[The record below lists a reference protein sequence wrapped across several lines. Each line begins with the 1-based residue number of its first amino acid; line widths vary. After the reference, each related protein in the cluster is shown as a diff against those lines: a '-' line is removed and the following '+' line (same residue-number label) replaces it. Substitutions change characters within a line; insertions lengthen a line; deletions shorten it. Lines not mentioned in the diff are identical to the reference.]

1 MNPPII
7 LNCQFLIINSNVS
20 FPFIQQP
27 DSMECGATCL
37 RMIAKYYGKEYSAET
52 MQRLCLV
59 TREGVSMLSISDAAE
74 YLGFRTVCGRITLE
88 KVVEQRPF
96 PCILHWNQEH
106 FVVLYDVKTR
116 RDGEHIFCIADPG
129 KNLLQ
134 LDEDTVR
141 NAWIS
146 TRTRGEEKGILMALQ
161 PTPAFYEK
169 SDEKRRMER
178 PFHFLWGYMKPYK
191 RYFVQLLLG
200 LALGSVLQLIF
211 PFLTQAI
218 VDKGIEG
225 KNLNLIYLILLGQ
238 LMLVAS
244 RASVDFIRRW
254 ILLHISTRVNISL
267 LSDFLIK
274 LMKLPMAFF
283 DTKLVGD
290 LIQRIQDHDRVER
303 FLTAQTL
310 SVMFSA
316 FSFVVFGAVLLY
328 YDLVI
333 FLIFLFG
340 SALYAAWVFLF
351 LKKRRLLDYTYF
363 EQRARNQ
370 SKTMQMLNGMQEIKL
385 QNCER
390 RRRWEWE
397 DVQADLFRT
406 NIEAMKLQQSQEA
419 GSILINEVKNIVITV
434 VAATAV
440 INGNLSL
447 GMMLAIQYIIG
458 QLNAPV
464 EQFVQFIYGWQ
475 DVQISL
481 ERMSEIRQ
489 REEEETPEREVTAFT
504 GENRDIRIENL
515 TFQYEGPH
523 SPKVLDN
530 VSLDIPQGKITAI
543 VGTSGSGKTTLIK
556 LLLGY
561 YKPVEGRITVGGCDL
576 EKFSLRWWRGQCG
589 AVMQDGYLF
598 SESIARNIA
607 VDDNDI
613 DTEKLAH
620 AAAIANIDEFV
631 ERLPL
636 RYNTVIGQDGQGV
649 SQGQRQRILIARAV
663 YRNPSFLYFDEATN
677 SLDANNERAIVE
689 NLTDF
694 YRGKTVIVVAHRLS
708 TVRHADQIVVLEK
721 GRIMERGTH
730 EELIAKRGAY
740 FNLVKNQLEL
750 GN

>member
-1 MNPPII
+1 
-7 LNCQFLIINSNVS
+7 
-20 FPFIQQP
+20 
-27 DSMECGATCL
+27 MECGATCL

-310 SVMFSA
+310 SVIFSA

-677 SLDANNERAIVE
+677 SLDANNERAIVG

>member
-1 MNPPII
+1 MKER
-7 LNCQFLIINSNVS
+7 
-20 FPFIQQP
+20 FPHIKQP
-27 DSMECGATCL
+27 DAMECGATCL

-52 MQRLCLV
+52 MQQLCVV

-74 YLGFRTVCGRITLE
+74 YLGFRTICGRISLE
-88 KVVEQRPF
+88 KMVGQRPF
-96 PCILHWNQEH
+96 PCILHWNQDH
-106 FVVLYDVKTR
+106 FVILYDVKIR
-116 RDGEHIFCIADPG
+116 RDGRRVFWIADPG
-129 KNLLQ
+129 KNLLRIEE
-134 LDEDTVR
+134 DEFK
-141 NAWIS
+141 NAWVS
-146 TRTRGEEKGILMALQ
+146 TRTYGEEKGIVMALQ

-169 SDEKRRMER
+169 PDERKRMEK
-178 PFHFLWGYMKPYK
+178 PFRFLWGYVQPYK
-191 RYFVQLLLG
+191 RFFVQLLLG
-200 LALGSVLQLIF
+200 LLLGSVLQLIF
-211 PFLTQAI
+211 PFLTQAV
-218 VDKGIEG
+218 VDKGIAG

-238 LMLVAS
+238 LMLVLS

-274 LMKLPMAFF
+274 LMRLPMNFF
-283 DTKLVGD
+283 DTKMTGD
-290 LIQRIQDHDRVER
+290 LLQRIQDHERVER

-310 SVMFSA
+310 TVLFSA
-316 FSFVVFGAVLLY
+316 FSFVIFGGVLLY
-328 YDLVI
+328 YNLII

-340 SALYAAWVFLF
+340 SILYASWVFLF
-351 LKKRRLLDYTYF
+351 LKKRRLLDYEYF

-397 DVQADLFRT
+397 DIQADLFQT
-406 NIEAMKLQQSQEA
+406 NIASMKLQQSQEA
-419 GSILINEVKNIVITV
+419 GSILINEVKNIVITI

-440 INGNLSL
+440 ISGHLSL

-489 REEEETPEREVTAFT
+489 REEEETPERSIAGFK
-504 GENRDIRIENL
+504 GGCRDVVFRNV
-515 TFQYEGPH
+515 TFQYEGIH
-523 SPKVLDN
+523 SPKVLDAVN
-530 VSLDIPQGKITAI
+530 LTIPEGKITAI

-561 YKPVEGRITVGGCDL
+561 YKPIEGEITVGGDNL
-576 EKFSLRWWRGQCG
+576 ENFSLRWWRDQCG
-589 AVMQDGYLF
+589 AVMQDGYIF

-607 VDDNDI
+607 VDDEEI
-613 DTEKLAH
+613 DKARLLLA
-620 AAAIANIDEFV
+620 ARIANIEEFI

-636 RYNTVIGQDGQGV
+636 KYNTVIGPDGQGV

-663 YRNPSFLYFDEATN
+663 YKNPSFLFFDEATN

-694 YRGKTVIVVAHRLS
+694 YRGKTVIIVAHRLS
-708 TVRHADQIVVLEK
+708 TVRNADQIVVIDK
-721 GRIMERGTH
+721 GSLMEIGTH
-730 EELIAKRGAY
+730 ASLIERKGAY
-740 FNLVKNQLEL
+740 YHLVRNQLEL
-750 GN
+750 GS

>member
-1 MNPPII
+1 MKP
-7 LNCQFLIINSNVS
+7 
-20 FPFIQQP
+20 FPHIQQP
-27 DSMECGATCL
+27 DAMECGATCL

-52 MQRLCLV
+52 MQELCLV
-59 TREGVSMLSISDAAE
+59 TREGVSLLSMSDAAE

-106 FVVLYDVKTR
+106 FVVLYDVKTKR
-116 RDGEHIFCIADPG
+116 NGERLFFIADPA
-129 KNLLQ
+129 KNLLR
-134 LDEDTVR
+134 LDEETVR

-169 SDEKRRMER
+169 PDERRKMPK
-178 PFHFLWGYMKPYK
+178 PFRFLWGYVKPYK
-191 RYFVQLLLG
+191 AFFIQLLLG
-200 LALGSVLQLIF
+200 LLIGSVLQLIF

-218 VDKGIEG
+218 VDKGIAG
-225 KNLNLIYLILLGQ
+225 KDLNLIYLILAGQ
-238 LMLVAS
+238 LMLVVS

-254 ILLHISTRVNISL
+254 ILLHISMRVNISL

-274 LMKLPMAFF
+274 LMRLPMAFF
-283 DTKLVGD
+283 DTKMVGD
-290 LIQRIQDHDRVER
+290 LIQRIDDHERVER

-310 SVMFSA
+310 NVLFSA
-316 FSFVVFGAVLLY
+316 FSFVIFGCVLLY
-328 YDLVI
+328 YNLVI

-370 SKTMQMLNGMQEIKL
+370 SKTMQLLNGMQEIKL
-385 QNCER
+385 QHCER

-397 DVQADLFRT
+397 DIQADLFQT
-406 NIEAMKLQQSQEA
+406 NVEAMKLQQSQEA

-440 INGNLSL
+440 IHGNLSL

-489 REEEETPEREVTAFT
+489 REEEETPEREITAFE
-504 GENRDIRIENL
+504 GEGRDIELRHV
-515 TFQYEGPH
+515 TFQYEGIH
-523 SPKVLDN
+523 SPKVLDD
-530 VSLDIPQGKITAI
+530 VSLTIPKGKITAI

-561 YKPVEGRITVGGCDL
+561 YKPVEGMITVGGNDL
-576 EKFSLRWWRGQCG
+576 QRFSLRWWRGQCG
-589 AVMQDGYLF
+589 AVMQDGYIF

-613 DTEKLAH
+613 DKARLLLA
-620 AAAIANIDEFV
+620 ARIANVEEFI

-636 RYNTVIGQDGQGV
+636 KYNTIIGQDGQGV

-663 YRNPSFLYFDEATN
+663 YKNPEFLYFDEATN

-694 YRGKTVIVVAHRLS
+694 YWGKTVIIVAHRLS
-708 TVRHADQIVVLEK
+708 TVRNADQIVVLDK
-721 GRIMERGTH
+721 GHIAEVGTH
-730 EELIAKRGAY
+730 ESLIARQGAY
-740 FNLVKNQLEL
+740 YHLVKNQLEL
-750 GN
+750 GS

>member
-1 MNPPII
+1 
-7 LNCQFLIINSNVS
+7 
-20 FPFIQQP
+20 
-27 DSMECGATCL
+27 MECGATCL

-328 YDLVI
+328 YDLAI

>member
-1 MNPPII
+1 
-7 LNCQFLIINSNVS
+7 
-20 FPFIQQP
+20 
-27 DSMECGATCL
+27 MECGATCL

-106 FVVLYDVKTR
+106 FVILYDVKTR

-178 PFHFLWGYMKPYK
+178 PFRFLWGYMKPYK

-316 FSFVVFGAVLLY
+316 FSFVVFGAVMLY

>member
-1 MNPPII
+1 M
-7 LNCQFLIINSNVS
+7 S

-238 LMLVAS
+238 LLLVAS

-504 GENRDIRIENL
+504 GENHDIRIENL

>member
-1 MNPPII
+1 
-7 LNCQFLIINSNVS
+7 
-20 FPFIQQP
+20 
-27 DSMECGATCL
+27 MECGATCL

-88 KVVEQRPF
+88 KVVEQRPY

-489 REEEETPEREVTAFT
+489 RKEEETPEREVTAFT

>member
-1 MNPPII
+1 MFN
-7 LNCQFLIINSNVS
+7 ND
-20 FPFIQQP
+20 FPHIEQP
-27 DSMECGATCL
+27 DAMECGATCL
-37 RMIAKYYGKEYSAET
+37 RMITKYYGREYSAET
-52 MQRLCLV
+52 MQRLCFV
-59 TREGVSMLSISDAAE
+59 TREGVSLLGISGAAE
-74 YLGFRTVCGRITLE
+74 GLGLRTVCGRITME

-106 FVVLYDVKTR
+106 FVVLYDVKQR
-116 RDGEHIFCIADPG
+116 RDGDRIFYIADPG

-146 TRTRGEEKGILMALQ
+146 TRTHGEEKGILMALQ

-169 SDEKRRMER
+169 QDEKRKMDKSFR
-178 PFHFLWGYMKPYK
+178 FLWSYVHPYK
-191 RYFVQLLLG
+191 RFFVQLLLG
-200 LALGSVLQLIF
+200 LLLGSVLQLIF

-218 VDKGIEG
+218 VDKGIAG
-225 KNLNLIYLILLGQ
+225 KNLNLIYLILVGQ
-238 LMLVAS
+238 LMLVVS

-274 LMKLPMAFF
+274 LMRLPMAFF
-283 DTKLVGD
+283 DTKMVGD
-290 LIQRIQDHDRVER
+290 LLQRINDHERVER

-310 SVMFSA
+310 SVLFSA
-316 FSFVVFGAVLLY
+316 FSFVVFGGVLLY
-328 YDLVI
+328 YNVLI
-333 FLIFLFG
+333 FLIFLVG
-340 SALYAAWVFLF
+340 SALYASWVFLF

-397 DVQADLFRT
+397 DIQADLFQT
-406 NIEAMKLQQSQEA
+406 NIASMKLQQSQEA

-440 INGNLSL
+440 ISGGLSL

-481 ERMSEIRQ
+481 ERMSEIRL
-489 REEEETPEREVTAFT
+489 REEEETPERQITGFT
-504 GENRDIRIENL
+504 TNQRDIQLNHV
-515 TFQYEGPH
+515 TFQYEGIH
-523 SPKVLDN
+523 SPKVLDD
-530 VSLDIPQGKITAI
+530 VSLLIPKGKITAI

-561 YKPVEGRITVGGCDL
+561 YQPVEGVIAVGGNDL
-576 EKFSLRWWRGQCG
+576 QQFSLRWWRDQCG
-589 AVMQDGYLF
+589 AVMQDGYIF

-607 VDDNDI
+607 VDDEEI
-613 DTEKLAH
+613 DRSRLLLA
-620 AAAIANIDEFV
+620 ARIANIEEFV

-636 RYNTVIGQDGQGV
+636 KYNTVVGSDGQGV

-663 YRNPSFLYFDEATN
+663 YKNPSFLYFDEATN

-694 YRGKTVIVVAHRLS
+694 YRGKTVIIVAHRLS
-708 TVRHADQIVVLEK
+708 TVRNADQIVVLEK
-721 GRIMERGTH
+721 GRIQETGTH
-730 EELIAKRGAY
+730 ETLIARKGAY
-740 FNLVKNQLEL
+740 YNLVRNQLEL
-750 GN
+750 GG